1 MHRLPWFVFASAMS
15 EAFARL
21 VRGSIFSDSQGG
33 LGSSRVDFDAG
44 ITPAHPAGSSAGS
57 WPGAEPWSWDV
68 ARCLYE
74 GDVLAKLS
82 KGLVAA
88 VYCGFIAVSVRL
100 ALVGLPNKM
109 PRHPSVEDGCP
120 RSWVVF
126 MGVVYAFIYFTT
138 DQYVPS
144 LPQMEVDL
152 LGSES
157 LMSGT
162 VQMNLCIKAVFGMA
176 TAGLSDR
183 IGRRPVLLVCL
194 TLLSLA
200 SFCCGC
206 ARKIEWFI
214 ASRLLQGMGESLEPV
229 IFAMA
234 RDYFA
239 EPSERFVVVAALQM
253 MAFVGIALAPLV
265 GGLGAHY
272 LSWRASFFGLALIW
286 GLLASYA
293 GLAMVECC
301 PDGESQSYLSD
312 LSRILDPHLLCLLL
326 TESCVMG
333 AYFTFNANSSY
344 LAEVVKQ
351 MLQKSLNC
359 GTIINHHNNYQK
371 ARWLGLWKGGL
382 LALLCWAGSNTS
394 LAGAAGREDGT
405 CCSLAT
411 APSGTLLELHAKNK
425 RLPKL
430 KIVSAAAQLLLATPC
445 ANPCDG
451 LQKIEAKNKDLRKL
465 LKKFQWPRLKYF
477 WASGRTYSL
486 PLRAE
491 SRELSHRPANARLE
505 YLAGFFDGDGCVSC
519 QTCLSGCMLV
529 VVQSCDQAEVLML
542 FREELGGSI
551 SRLQEGKG
559 LRKPMLQWRVCGD
572 SARRAARLLAPRS
585 ITKQKQLLLASPWP
599 KTKSRREGR
608 KAELCALKKHDSA
621 VSGPCSWS
629 YFAGFFDAE
638 GYIKQKNRGASLS
651 LEIKQKHPRV
661 LGSLREFVATTSGI
675 DTAFRNY
682 TKLAYCVLCVSGLSN
697 CKQILQRLLEA
708 GLLCKAT
715 QAQLALSLTP
725 ENAAEVSTEL
735 AGLTG
740 NQMCGKRL
748 ETAGQERAN
757 KISAAQKKA
766 ASFSRR
772 GLHTEAETQRHEVA
786 ELKQEHVR
794 LKAVHE
800 NHQLLEYIRKLQSL
814 HENSWE
820 GPLAPGM

>member
-1 MHRLPWFVFASAMS
+1 MQRLPWFLFASAMS
-15 EAFARL
+15 EVFARL
-21 VRGSIFSDSQGG
+21 VRGSVFSDSQGG
-33 LGSSRVDFDAG
+33 LGSNRANFDAAT
-44 ITPAHPAGSSAGS
+44 TPTHPEGPSAAS

-88 VYCGFIAVSVRL
+88 VYCGFIAVSLRL

-272 LSWRASFFGLALIW
+272 WSWRASFFGLALIW

-344 LAEVVKQ
+344 LAEVTFGESVIDSSEIMLAFGALCGIGAFLIERLRLGSVLQ
-351 MLQKSLNC
+351 M
-359 GTIINHHNNYQK
+359 
-371 ARWLGLWKGGL
+371 ARWSLSL
-382 LALLCWAGSNTS
+382 L
-394 LAGAAGREDGT
+394 GAAGAI
-405 CCSLAT
+405 S
-411 APSGTLLELHAKNK
+411 
-425 RLPKL
+425 
-430 KIVSAAAQLLLATPC
+430 LLL
-445 ANPCDG
+445 G
-451 LQKIEAKNKDLRKL
+451 FFFSQFL
-465 LKKFQWPRLKYF
+465 W
-477 WASGRTYSL
+477 G
-486 PLRAE
+486 
-491 SRELSHRPANARLE
+491 
-505 YLAGFFDGDGCVSC
+505 YLAGSF
-519 QTCLSGCMLV
+519 L
-529 VVQSCDQAEVLML
+529 QACVLMMALVSANVL
-542 FREELGGSI
+542 FFEPLEDCAGMAASCEIVAQSVIPCLLSALATQLMIHNGPAGLIFCQAAACIAAAAIFWLGYGI
-551 SRLQEGKG
+551 SPPAWTCRDFEKAQEG
-559 LRKPMLQWRVCGD
+559 LHD
-572 SARRAARLLAPRS
+572 RLLSSEAP
-585 ITKQKQLLLASPWP
+585 T
-599 KTKSRREGR
+599 
-608 KAELCALKKHDSA
+608 LCEK
-621 VSGPCSWS
+621 
-629 YFAGFFDAE
+629 F
-638 GYIKQKNRGASLS
+638 
-651 LEIKQKHPRV
+651 
-661 LGSLREFVATTSGI
+661 
-675 DTAFRNY
+675 
-682 TKLAYCVLCVSGLSN
+682 
-697 CKQILQRLLEA
+697 
-708 GLLCKAT
+708 
-715 QAQLALSLTP
+715 
-725 ENAAEVSTEL
+725 
-735 AGLTG
+735 
-740 NQMCGKRL
+740 
-748 ETAGQERAN
+748 
-757 KISAAQKKA
+757 
-766 ASFSRR
+766 
-772 GLHTEAETQRHEVA
+772 
-786 ELKQEHVR
+786 
-794 LKAVHE
+794 
-800 NHQLLEYIRKLQSL
+800 
-814 HENSWE
+814 
-820 GPLAPGM
+820 

>member
-1 MHRLPWFVFASAMS
+1 
-15 EAFARL
+15 
-21 VRGSIFSDSQGG
+21 
-33 LGSSRVDFDAG
+33 
-44 ITPAHPAGSSAGS
+44 
-57 WPGAEPWSWDV
+57 
-68 ARCLYE
+68 
-74 GDVLAKLS
+74 
-82 KGLVAA
+82 
-88 VYCGFIAVSVRL
+88 
-100 ALVGLPNKM
+100 
-109 PRHPSVEDGCP
+109 
-120 RSWVVF
+120 
-126 MGVVYAFIYFTT
+126 
-138 DQYVPS
+138 
-144 LPQMEVDL
+144 VDL

-194 TLLSLA
+194 ALLSLA

-234 RDYFA
+234 RGYFA

-344 LAEVVKQ
+344 LAEVTFGESV
-351 MLQKSLNC
+351 
-359 GTIINHHNNYQK
+359 INSSEIMVFFHT
-371 ARWLGLWKGGL
+371 RRMRE
-382 LALLCWAGSNTS
+382 
-394 LAGAAGREDGT
+394 GAASRVDGT

-411 APSGTLLELHAKNK
+411 ARSDTLKEVHEKNK

-430 KIVSAAAQLLLATPC
+430 KTFSAEAQLLLATLS
-445 ANPCDG
+445 ADPCDT
-451 LQKIEAKNKDLRKL
+451 LQEVQSKNEDLRKK
-465 LKKFQWPRLKYF
+465 LKKTPWPRLTRF
-477 WASGRTYSL
+477 SADGRNYGL

-491 SRELSHRPANARLE
+491 SRQLSQRPAKARLE

-519 QTCLSGCMLV
+519 KTNLSGCVLKV
-529 VVQSCDQAEVLML
+529 AQSYDQAEILML
-542 FREELGGSI
+542 FREAFGGSI
-551 SRLQEGKG
+551 GREHSGMGLGKPS
-559 LRKPMLQWRVCGD
+559 LHWQLYGD

-585 ITKQKQLLLASPWP
+585 ITKQKQLLIAARWP
-599 KTKSRREGR
+599 KTKSPRREDC
-608 KAELCALKKHDSA
+608 KAELCALKMYDSA
-621 VSGPCSWS
+621 VAGPCSWS

-638 GYIKQKNRGASLS
+638 GCVHQQKGGASLV
-651 LEIKQKHPRV
+651 LHVVQKHPRV
-661 LGSLREFVATTSGI
+661 LWSVRDFLKATSGI
-675 DTAFRNY
+675 VATLGKSRGY
-682 TKLAYCVLCVSGLSN
+682 AYHGLWVSGMSN
-697 CKQILQRLLEA
+697 CKQILQHLLDA
-708 GLLCKAT
+708 GLLCKAK
-715 QAQLALSLTP
+715 QAQLALGLTP
-725 ENAAEVSTEL
+725 ENAAEVSAEL
-735 AGLTG
+735 ARLTG
-740 NQMCGKRL
+740 NQMFGKRL
-748 ETAGQERAN
+748 DAAGQERAN
-757 KISAAQKKA
+757 KISAAQKQA
-766 ASFSRR
+766 ASLSRR
-772 GLHTEAETQRHEVA
+772 GLHAEAGAKQREVE
-786 ELKQEHVR
+786 ELKQEHEL
-794 LKAVHE
+794 LKARCE
-800 NHQLLEYIRKLQSL
+800 NQELLKYIWKLQSL

-820 GPLAPGM
+820 GLVFGALCGIGAFLIERLRLGSVLQMARLALSLLGAAGAISLLLGFFFSQFLWGYLAGSFLQACVLMMALVSANVLFFEPLEDCAGMAASCEIVAQSVIPCLLSALATQLMIQNGPAGLIFTQAAACVAAAAIFWLGYGISPPAWACRDFEK

>member
-1 MHRLPWFVFASAMS
+1 MRRLQWFVFASAMS
-15 EAFARL
+15 EVIARL
-21 VRGSIFSDSQGG
+21 VRGSVFSDNQGG
-33 LGSSRVDFDAG
+33 SDSSG
-44 ITPAHPAGSSAGS
+44 TIPAHSEGSSAGS
-57 WPGAEPWSWDV
+57 WPGAEPWSWHV

-74 GDVLAKLS
+74 GDALAKLS

-88 VYCGFIAVSVRL
+88 VYCSFIAVSVRL

-344 LAEVVKQ
+344 LAEVTFGESV
-351 MLQKSLNC
+351 
-359 GTIINHHNNYQK
+359 IN
-371 ARWLGLWKGGL
+371 
-382 LALLCWAGSNTS
+382 SS
-394 LAGAAGREDGT
+394 E
-405 CCSLAT
+405 
-411 APSGTLLELHAKNK
+411 
-425 RLPKL
+425 
-430 KIVSAAAQLLLATPC
+430 I
-445 ANPCDG
+445 
-451 LQKIEAKNKDLRKL
+451 
-465 LKKFQWPRLKYF
+465 
-477 WASGRTYSL
+477 
-486 PLRAE
+486 
-491 SRELSHRPANARLE
+491 
-505 YLAGFFDGDGCVSC
+505 
-519 QTCLSGCMLV
+519 MLV
-529 VVQSCDQAEVLML
+529 FGALCGIGAFLIE
-542 FREELGGSI
+542 
-551 SRLQEGKG
+551 RL
-559 LRKPMLQWRVCGD
+559 R
-572 SARRAARLLAPRS
+572 
-585 ITKQKQLLLASPWP
+585 
-599 KTKSRREGR
+599 
-608 KAELCALKKHDSA
+608 
-621 VSGPCSWS
+621 
-629 YFAGFFDAE
+629 
-638 GYIKQKNRGASLS
+638 
-651 LEIKQKHPRV
+651 
-661 LGSLREFVATTSGI
+661 LGS
-675 DTAFRNY
+675 
-682 TKLAYCVLCVSGLSN
+682 VL
-697 CKQILQRLLEA
+697 QMAR
-708 GLLCKAT
+708 
-715 QAQLALSLTP
+715 LALSLLG
-725 ENAAEVSTEL
+725 AAGAISLLLGFFFSQFLWGYL
-735 AGLTG
+735 AGSFLQACVLMMALVSA
-740 NQMCGKRL
+740 NVLFFEPL
-748 ETAGQERAN
+748 EDCAGM
-757 KISAAQKKA
+757 A
-766 ASFSRR
+766 ASCEIVAQSVIPCLLSALATQLMIQNGPAGLIFTQAAACVAAAAIFWLGYGVSPPAWARR
-772 GLHTEAETQRHEVA
+772 DFEKVQEGLQDPLLSSEVPTLC
-786 ELKQEHVR
+786 EKF
-794 LKAVHE
+794 
-800 NHQLLEYIRKLQSL
+800 
-814 HENSWE
+814 
-820 GPLAPGM
+820 